1 MARGMHAGIKIYK
14 LDNHNNSVNNEMLA
28 FIASLEIS
36 NVYHTLN
43 RYKSA
48 YRSLEETREMRYC
61 CSCLYE
67 ASNILEHLNA
77 INKYKNKI
85 ENKED
90 ELSQTI
96 LNMRNHIRHD
106 ICDNIFDNISEDNKK
121 RRERRAKKL
130 GIDCKYLVHIG
141 FDIDAIKTGDTELT
155 FSQIEDFLKRS
166 QNTFRQFTGELA
178 QSGRLSTIK

>member
-1 MARGMHAGIKIYK
+1 MARRMHSGVKINK
-14 LDNHNNSVNNEMLA
+14 LDDSYSSVDDKMLA

-36 NVYHTLN
+36 DVYHTLN

-48 YRSLEETREMRYC
+48 YRSLEETREIRYR

-67 ASNILEHLNA
+67 ISNMLEHLNA

-85 ENKED
+85 EGKKD

-96 LNMRNHIRHD
+96 LYMRNHIRHD
-106 ICDNIFDNISEDNKK
+106 ICDNIFDDSSENDKE
-121 RRERRAKKL
+121 RREKRIKRL
-130 GIDCKYLVHIG
+130 GIDDRLLVHVG

-166 QNTFRQFTGELA
+166 QNTFKQFTEELI
-178 QSGRLSTIK
+178 QSGRLSTMD

>member
-1 MARGMHAGIKIYK
+1 MHAGIKICK
-14 LDNHNNSVNNEMLA
+14 LDDHNNSVNNEILA

-36 NVYHTLN
+36 DVYHTLD

-48 YRSLEETREMRYC
+48 YRRLEETREIRYC
-61 CSCLYE
+61 RSCLYE
-67 ASNILEHLNA
+67 GSNILEHLNA

-106 ICDNIFDNISEDNKK
+106 ICDNIFDDNSENNKK
-121 RRERRAKKL
+121 RREKRAKEL
-130 GIDCKYLVHIG
+130 GIGDRLLVHVG
-141 FDIDAIKTGDTELT
+141 FDIDAIKVGDTELT
-155 FSQIEDFLKRS
+155 FSQIEKFLERS
-166 QNTFRQFTGELA
+166 QDIFNQHTQELVRD
-178 QSGRLSTIK
+178 GRLSIV

>member
-1 MARGMHAGIKIYK
+1 MARIMHSGVKINK
-14 LDNHNNSVNNEMLA
+14 LDDSHSSVDDEMLA
-28 FIASLEIS
+28 FIASLEMSDIQ
-36 NVYHTLN
+36 HTLN

-67 ASNILEHLNA
+67 ASNMLEHLNA

-85 ENKED
+85 EGKKD

-96 LNMRNHIRHD
+96 LDMRNHIRHD
-106 ICDNIFDNISEDNKK
+106 ICDNIFDDSSENDKE
-121 RRERRAKKL
+121 RREKRVKRL
-130 GIDCKYLVHIG
+130 GIDDRLLVHVG
-141 FDIDAIKTGDTELT
+141 FDIDAIKVGDTELT

-166 QNTFRQFTGELA
+166 QNTFSPFMKELIRG
-178 QSGRLSTIK
+178 GRLSTMD

>member
-36 NVYHTLN
+36 DVYHTLN

-61 CSCLYE
+61 CSC
-67 ASNILEHLNA
+67 NA

-106 ICDNIFDNISEDNKK
+106 ICDSIFDDNSENNKK
-121 RRERRAKKL
+121 RREKRAKEL
-130 GIDCKYLVHIG
+130 GIGDGLLVHVG
-141 FDIDAIKTGDTELT
+141 FDIDAIKVGDTELT
-155 FSQIEDFLKRS
+155 FSQIEKFLERS
-166 QNTFRQFTGELA
+166 QDIFNQYTQELVRD
-178 QSGRLSTIK
+178 GRLSIV

>member
-1 MARGMHAGIKIYK
+1 MARGMHAGIKICK
-14 LDNHNNSVNNEMLA
+14 LTIINSVDNEMLA

-36 NVYHTLN
+36 DVYHTLK

-48 YRSLEETREMRYC
+48 YRRLEGTREIRYC

-67 ASNILEHLNA
+67 VSNMLEHLNA

-106 ICDNIFDNISEDNKK
+106 ICDNIFDDISEDNKK

-130 GIDCKYLVHIG
+130 GIDCRYLVHIG
-141 FDIDAIKTGDTELT
+141 FDIDAIKVGDTELT
-155 FSQIEDFLKRS
+155 FSQIEKFLERS
-166 QNTFRQFTGELA
+166 QDIFNQHTQELVRN
-178 QSGRLSTIK
+178 GRLSIV

>member
-1 MARGMHAGIKIYK
+1 M
-14 LDNHNNSVNNEMLA
+14 
-28 FIASLEIS
+28 
-36 NVYHTLN
+36 
-43 RYKSA
+43 
-48 YRSLEETREMRYC
+48 
-61 CSCLYE
+61 
-67 ASNILEHLNA
+67 LEHLNA

-96 LNMRNHIRHD
+96 LNMRNHIHHD
-106 ICDNIFDNISEDNKK
+106 ICDNIFDDISEDNKK

-166 QNTFRQFTGELA
+166 QNTFSPFMGELIR
-178 QSGRLSTIK
+178 GNRLSTTD

>member
-36 NVYHTLN
+36 DVYHTLN

-48 YRSLEETREMRYC
+48 YSSLEETREMRYC

-106 ICDNIFDNISEDNKK
+106 ICDNIFDDSSENDKE
-121 RRERRAKKL
+121 RREKRAKEL
-130 GIDCKYLVHIG
+130 GIGDRLLVHVG
-141 FDIDAIKTGDTELT
+141 FDIDAIKVGDTELT
-155 FSQIEDFLKRS
+155 FSQIEKFLERS
-166 QNTFRQFTGELA
+166 QDIFNQHTQELMRD
-178 QSGRLSTIK
+178 GRLSIV

>member
-1 MARGMHAGIKIYK
+1 MARGMHSGVKINK
-14 LDNHNNSVNNEMLA
+14 LDDSHSSVDDKMLA

-36 NVYHTLN
+36 DVYHTLN

-106 ICDNIFDNISEDNKK
+106 ICDNIFDDISEDNKK
-121 RRERRAKKL
+121 RREKRAKEL
-130 GIDCKYLVHIG
+130 GIGDGLLVHVG

-155 FSQIEDFLKRS
+155 FSQIEKFLERS
-166 QNTFRQFTGELA
+166 QDIFNQHTQELVRD
-178 QSGRLSTIK
+178 GRLSIV

>member
-1 MARGMHAGIKIYK
+1 MHSGVKINK
-14 LDNHNNSVNNEMLA
+14 LDDSYSSVDDKMLA

-36 NVYHTLN
+36 DVYHTLN

-90 ELSQTI
+90 ELNQTI

-106 ICDNIFDNISEDNKK
+106 ICDNIFDDISEDNKNVEK
-121 RRERRAKKL
+121 SAPKN
-130 GIDCKYLVHIG
+130 LVLVMG
-141 FDIDAIKTGDTELT
+141 
-155 FSQIEDFLKRS
+155 SS
-166 QNTFRQFTGELA
+166 
-178 QSGRLSTIK
+178 SM

>member
-28 FIASLEIS
+28 FIASLEIRD
-36 NVYHTLN
+36 VYHTLN

-85 ENKED
+85 EGKKD

-106 ICDNIFDNISEDNKK
+106 ICDNIFDDNSENNKK
-121 RRERRAKKL
+121 RREKRAKEL
-130 GIDCKYLVHIG
+130 GIGDRLLVHVG
-141 FDIDAIKTGDTELT
+141 FDIDAIKVGDTELT
-155 FSQIEDFLKRS
+155 FSQIEKFLERS
-166 QNTFRQFTGELA
+166 QDIFNQHTQELVRD
-178 QSGRLSTIK
+178 GRLSIV